1 MFSENRQIS
10 KRQIRRLLIY
20 DLFGIGTL
28 LLPVFLTKF
37 AGRDGI
43 FCVLG
48 AWLLLLCYLKF
59 LEKMQRDVT
68 QNYIIYLEQSV
79 GKVVAKLFL
88 MIYFVY
94 CILFGAYA
102 LFTAAS
108 VIQRCLLREESFWLI
123 LFFLCLLAAYGV
135 YAGME
140 GRARVYELL
149 FWFLM
154 FPLFLMLLF
163 SMPQVN
169 TEYWCPIFDTGS
181 RDMAQGIYLAVIF
194 CGVLFLVPFLFG
206 FAKKKSQVVS
216 AARQALAF
224 FSCMNV
230 TVILILMGIFNENA
244 LKKQHFPIITLM
256 SMIDLP
262 GGFLKRQDA
271 FMVAIW
277 FFTLYA
283 FLNTGL
289 FYSEYNLK
297 AICFRSKKF
306 LPLAICVLLMYG
318 IAGKFYRESGAV
330 FLYYK
335 FLWYVGTPAVILI
348 PVVAYLFA
356 ERRKE
361 NDRKK

>member
-37 AGRDGI
+37 TGRDGI
-43 FCVLG
+43 FCVFG

-59 LEKMQRDVT
+59 LEKMQRGVKWTYTD
-68 QNYIIYLEQSV
+68 YLKMSV
-79 GKVVAKLFL
+79 GSVVSKLFL
-88 MIYFVY
+88 AVYFVY
-94 CILFGAYA
+94 CILFSAYA

-123 LFFLCLLAAYGV
+123 TFFLCLLGAYGV

-154 FPLFLMLLF
+154 FPLFVMLLF
-163 SMPQVN
+163 SMPQIH

-181 RDMAQGIYLAVIF
+181 KNMARGIYLVVIF

-206 FAKKKSQVVS
+206 FARKKGQVVS

-224 FSCMNV
+224 FSTMNV
-230 TVILILMGIFNENA
+230 VVILILMGIFNVNA
-244 LKKQHFPIITLM
+244 LKEQRFPIITLM
-256 SMIDLP
+256 SMVDLP

-289 FYSEYNLK
+289 FYAEYSLK
-297 AICFRSKKF
+297 SICFGSKKI
-306 LPLAICVLLMYG
+306 LPLMICVGFIYA
-318 IAGKFYRESGAV
+318 IAGGFYRISGAV
-330 FLYYK
+330 FWYYK

-348 PVVAYLFA
+348 PVIAYLFA
-356 ERRKE
+356 EG
-361 NDRKK
+361 RKKA